1 MMRRCLFTLLFSAAC
16 ILAGC
21 RKEVP
26 PTPDPEQ
33 TPPTEE
39 TQPEDSDEN
48 GIEDMPEDGQG
59 VIHF

>member
-1 MMRRCLFTLLFSAAC
+1 MKRRLLILLFAAAYAF
-16 ILAGC
+16 AGC

-26 PTPDPEQ
+26 PPEQ

-59 VIHF
+59 VIKF

>member
-1 MMRRCLFTLLFSAAC
+1 MMKRRLFILLFAAAF
-16 ILAGC
+16 ILTGC

-26 PTPDPEQ
+26 PPEQ

-48 GIEDMPEDGQG
+48 GIEGMPEDGQG
-59 VIHF
+59 VIKF